1 LIQKTLKVNPKIE
14 TLNLHLQVTERVK
27 RNPKNEIVKF
37 MELGLEAN
45 LSDEKL
51 LQNLN
56 EQRRRALLKRN
67 EMKRIEREEKC

>member
-14 TLNLHLQVTERVK
+14 TLNLHLQVTERAK

-37 MELGLEAN
+37 LELELEAN

-56 EQRRRALLKRN
+56 ERRRRALLK
-67 EMKRIEREEKC
+67 

>member
-37 MELGLEAN
+37 MELGLEPN

>member
-14 TLNLHLQVTERVK
+14 TLNLHLQVTERAK

-37 MELGLEAN
+37 LELELEVN

-56 EQRRRALLKRN
+56 ERRRRALLKRN